1 MNSALSISSR
11 RLAPATRGDLHHRR
25 LPFRSRA
32 LAGAAALLLAG
43 CASLPAPER
52 PVAPLPAAWA
62 TPTPVATAPA
72 ASTQAADG
80 AWWLAFEDPVL
91 PEVLEAAWRAS
102 PDREV
107 ARARVAQA
115 RAAAVAAGAAGLPRL
130 DASGQILRQRAVP
143 DTPAQSSLA
152 LGVQASWELD
162 LFGGVG
168 AAAQAASSRLQA
180 SEAEAHA
187 VRQAVAAEAATQWL
201 SLRACRALAAQA
213 QADAES
219 RAASA
224 RLTALTASAGLGAPA
239 EAALAR
245 AAAAQAQA
253 SARAQAAQCDSSAQA
268 LQALTA
274 WPTATLRERIASI
287 DVHAPL
293 PAPRMASMNTL
304 PAALLSQRP
313 DLRAR
318 EAEVRAAAGDRSS
331 AQAAQRPRIM
341 LSGSL
346 STARVQGAGLDARG
360 PVWSLG
366 PLQVSLPLFDG
377 GALSAQAD
385 ASRAAYDAAV
395 ARYQAAVR
403 QAVAEVEQALLA
415 LDSTAAREG
424 DARVAVEGFAERLR
438 ATEARVRGGL
448 ASGFELED
456 ARQTAFA
463 AQGALTS
470 LQLERAL
477 AWVNLARALGGDWQP
492 RDAATPAA
500 TTPAA
505 TTPVSASAPRP
516 VPSGS

>member
-1 MNSALSISSR
+1 MNSVLATPSPTSSR
-11 RLAPATRGDLHHRR
+11 RRAPSPSVALHQRSLRLRAT
-25 LPFRSRA
+25 S
-32 LAGAAALLLAG
+32 LAGAAVLLLAG
-43 CASLPAPER
+43 CTSLPAPER
-52 PVAPLPAAWA
+52 PVAPLPTAWA
-62 TPTPVATAPA
+62 TTPPVATA
-72 ASTQAADG
+72 ASPSAQTADG
-80 AWWLAFEDPVL
+80 AWWLAFDDPVL
-91 PEVLEAAWRAS
+91 PEVLESAWRAS
-102 PDREV
+102 PDREA

-115 RAAAVAAGAAGLPRL
+115 RAAAVAAGAAGLPRV

-143 DTPAQSSLA
+143 DTPAQSSLT

-162 LFGGVG
+162 LFGAVG

-201 SLRACRALAAQA
+201 SLRACRALAVQA
-213 QADAES
+213 QADADS

-239 EAALAR
+239 DAALAR

-253 SARAQAAQCDSSAQA
+253 SARAQATQCESAAQA

-274 WPTATLRERIASI
+274 WPAATLRERLTSV

-293 PAPRMASMNTL
+293 PAPRIASLNTL
-304 PAALLSQRP
+304 PAALLAQRP

-318 EAEVRAAAGDRSS
+318 EAEVQAAAGDRSA
-331 AQAAQRPRIM
+331 AQAAQRPRVV

-346 STARVQGAGLDARG
+346 SGARMQGAGLDARG

-385 ASRAAYDAAV
+385 ASRAGYDAAV

-438 ATEARVRGGL
+438 AIEARVRGGL

-456 ARQTAFA
+456 ARQTALA
-463 AQGALTS
+463 AQGALTA

-492 RDAATPAA
+492 RDSAAT
-500 TTPAA
+500 AA
-505 TTPVSASAPRP
+505 TTPVPGSAPRA

>member
-1 MNSALSISSR
+1 MNPV
-11 RLAPATRGDLHHRR
+11 LAPPSTRLSRQGVPQRR
-25 LPFRSRA
+25 ARRRRSPL

-52 PVAPLPAAWA
+52 PVAPLPASWTAPLPA
-62 TPTPVATAPA
+62 ATASPDPGPA
-72 ASTQAADG
+72 APSP
-80 AWWLAFEDPVL
+80 WWLAFDDPVL

-102 PDREV
+102 PDREA

-115 RAAAVAAGAAGLPRL
+115 RAAAVAAGASALPRL

-143 DTPAQSSLA
+143 DTPAQSSA
-152 LGVQASWELD
+152 SLGLQVSWELD

-201 SLRACRALAAQA
+201 SLRACLALAAQA

-219 RAASA
+219 RATSA
-224 RLTALTASAGLGAPA
+224 RLTALTASAGLAAPA
-239 EAALAR
+239 DAALAR

-253 SARAQAAQCDSSAQA
+253 SARAQSTQCESAAQA

-274 WPTATLRERIASI
+274 WPTTTLRDRVASV
-287 DVHAPL
+287 DVRAAL
-293 PAPRMASMNTL
+293 PAPRVAPLSTL
-304 PAALLSQRP
+304 PAALLAQRP

-318 EAEVRAAAGDRSS
+318 EAEVQAAVGDRSA
-331 AQAAQRPRIM
+331 AQAAQRPRVV

-346 STARVQGAGLDARG
+346 STARLQGAGLDARG

-366 PLQVSLPLFDG
+366 PLQVSLPLFDA
-377 GALSAQAD
+377 GALSAQAE
-385 ASRAAYDAAV
+385 ASRAAYAAAV

-415 LDSTAAREG
+415 LHGTAAREG

-438 ATEARVRGGL
+438 ATEARVRSGL

-456 ARQTAFA
+456 ARQTALS
-463 AQGALTS
+463 AQGALTA

-492 RDAATPAA
+492 RDAGPAA
-500 TTPAA
+500 TATAT
-505 TTPVSASAPRP
+505 TTPVPGSAPRP